1 MRKTIGSLLALR
13 LEEGMDG
20 LAGQLSPNNESAL
33 LTIVSYFLSHHPLLE
48 VTVISV
54 VRVTESY
61 LFQVVTYIL
70 APGMIRPSSQ
80 AGAFKFLRNNGKASD
95 DLGFLWTDANMCVL
109 EE

>member
-33 LTIVSYFLSHHPLLE
+33 LTNVSYFLSHHPLLE

-54 VRVTESY
+54 VRVTQSY
-61 LFQVVTYIL
+61 LFPVVTYIL
-70 APGMIRPSSQ
+70 AP
-80 AGAFKFLRNNGKASD
+80 GAFKFLRNNGKASD
-95 DLGFLWTDANMCVL
+95 DLGFLWTDANICVL

>member
-20 LAGQLSPNNESAL
+20 LAGQLSPNNKSAL
-33 LTIVSYFLSHHPLLE
+33 LTNVSYFLSHHPLLD
-48 VTVISV
+48 VTVISA

-61 LFQVVTYIL
+61 FFPVVTYIL
-70 APGMIRPSSQ
+70 APGMIRLSSQ
-80 AGAFKFLRNNGKASD
+80 AGAFKFIRNNEKASD
-95 DLGFLWTDANMCVL
+95 VLRFLWTDANICVL